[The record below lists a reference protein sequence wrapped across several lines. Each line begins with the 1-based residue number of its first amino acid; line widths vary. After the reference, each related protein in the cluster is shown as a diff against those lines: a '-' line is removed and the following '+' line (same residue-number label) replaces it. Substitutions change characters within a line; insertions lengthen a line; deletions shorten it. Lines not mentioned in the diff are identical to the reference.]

1 VIKLKPLYAE
11 IGRVLKQLERLQKRQ
26 GGAGAPGMAL
36 ADAAPAAP
44 AADSVSLAIARLTRH
59 RADFEDIC
67 GPTME
72 IPAP

>member
-11 IGRVLKQLERLQKRQ
+11 IGRVLKQLEQLQRRQ
-26 GGAGAPGMAL
+26 GGGAPGMAL
-36 ADAAPAAP
+36 AEAAPAAP
-44 AADSVSLAIARLTRH
+44 DSVSLAIARLTRH